1 MLISMGL
8 PWTPKGVAGKGGG
21 TKENEGSEKV
31 NPTISKDFC
40 SMIIHGE
47 NELTKMNKTPRLF
60 HKNCLGEW
68 NINKS
73 GLIRPW
79 IVRHDFLTK
88 RDSLLQFF
96 LWNRSKT
103 GSRGR

>member
-1 MLISMGL
+1 MGRPEVSAKKLITLVKKILKTTMLISMGL

-31 NPTISKDFC
+31 KPTISKDFC

-60 HKNCLGEW
+60 HKNCLGE
-68 NINKS
+68 
-73 GLIRPW
+73 
-79 IVRHDFLTK
+79 
-88 RDSLLQFF
+88 
-96 LWNRSKT
+96 
-103 GSRGR
+103 